1 MGLLLELGNRAEH
14 TNTNTNV
21 TSKKMTLNDFLCG
34 TQDAIAKGKVDE
46 SVYRIRR
53 ALSEMEIKK
62 TTGK

>member
-1 MGLLLELGNRAEH
+1 MLLP
-14 TNTNTNV
+14 
-21 TSKKMTLNDFLCG
+21 KKMTLNDFLCG
-34 TQDAIAKGKVDE
+34 TQDAIAKGKVDK